1 MSIAVCFYEVLA
13 LLICSCCGEWC
24 QKHNTLC
31 KGFIEVLYIEDTI
44 HAIYTKEFN
53 VKSCLRC
60 LLKDQR
66 IVGIVVRKEKKLSAA
81 LLDLCKLYRIVCVA
95 VCCVSLIC
103 NYFKSVISSCCNE
116 CVMYTG
122 VVVSSGIIKYCYF
135 RCKFVLGNVLSR
147 FGSLCR
153 VCEAH
158 TELVCSCC
166 DTVKCCCG
174 WCEEECILSCLSSY
188 CDTGTGC
195 YSSTEHLHSFI
206 DQVIVC
212 VNSLLRISLVITCVK
227 NLYFISVESTVLV
240 DLISCDLGCVIYVGT
255 VLCVITCHRSDHTDL
270 KCLICCKNGCRHHHS
285 CCHRCC

>member
-1 MSIAVCFYEVLA
+1 
-13 LLICSCCGEWC
+13 
-24 QKHNTLC
+24 
-31 KGFIEVLYIEDTI
+31 
-44 HAIYTKEFN
+44 
-53 VKSCLRC
+53 
-60 LLKDQR
+60 
-66 IVGIVVRKEKKLSAA
+66 
-81 LLDLCKLYRIVCVA
+81 
-95 VCCVSLIC
+95 
-103 NYFKSVISSCCNE
+103 
-116 CVMYTG
+116 MYTG
-122 VVVSSGIIKYCYF
+122 VVVSSRIIKYCYF

-147 FGSLCR
+147 FCSLCR

-212 VNSLLRISLVITCVK
+212 VNSLLRISLVITCIK
-227 NLYFISVESTVLV
+227 DLNLISVETSVLV
-240 DLISCDLGCVIYVGT
+240 DLICSDLCCVVYVST

-270 KCLICCKNGCRHHHS
+270 KCLICCKN
-285 CCHRCC
+285 